1 MESIAFILSQ
11 AVRENVNFMIQINEQ
26 YGVSEVIEMA
36 WCDKTSFDD
45 IHKITGL
52 AEPNIIRLMRKNL
65 KPSSFRLWR
74 KRVTGR
80 NSKHR
85 IKTI

>member
-1 MESIAFILSQ
+1 MSLKKNKIHVAEFT
-11 AVRENVNFMIQINEQ
+11 EHH
-26 YGVSEVIEMA
+26 GVSEVIEMA

-45 IHKITGL
+45 INKITGL
-52 AEPNIIRLMRKNL
+52 AENNIIKLMRSNL

-85 IKTI
+85 IKTVLER

>member
-1 MESIAFILSQ
+1 MTKFAGHH
-11 AVRENVNFMIQINEQ
+11 
-26 YGVSEVIEMA
+26 GVSEAIEMA

-52 AEPNIIRLMRKNL
+52 AENDIIKLMRSNL

-85 IKTI
+85 IKSVFEG

>member
-1 MESIAFILSQ
+1 MSDHPTHI
-11 AVRENVNFMIQINEQ
+11 
-26 YGVSEVIEMA
+26 SEIIEMA

-45 IHKITGL
+45 IHICTGL
-52 AEPNIIRLMRKNL
+52 SESQIIKLMRSHL

-80 NSKHR
+80 KTKHKKR
-85 IKTI
+85 GASE

>member
-1 MESIAFILSQ
+1 MSDKP
-11 AVRENVNFMIQINEQ
+11 ENI
-26 YGVSEVIEMA
+26 SEIIEMA

-45 IHKITGL
+45 IHALTGL
-52 AEPNIIRLMRKNL
+52 SESQIIKLMRSNL

-80 NSKHR
+80 KSKHK
-85 IKTI
+85 KTGYRK

>member
-1 MESIAFILSQ
+1 MAEFT
-11 AVRENVNFMIQINEQ
+11 EHHK
-26 YGVSEVIEMA
+26 VSEVIEMA
-36 WCDKTSFDD
+36 WCDKTSFDS
-45 IHKITGL
+45 IYQITGL
-52 AEPNIIRLMRKNL
+52 AENNIIKLMRSNL

-85 IKTI
+85 IKTVLER

>member
-1 MESIAFILSQ
+1 MAEFT
-11 AVRENVNFMIQINEQ
+11 EHHK
-26 YGVSEVIEMA
+26 VSEVIEMA

-45 IHKITGL
+45 IHNITGL
-52 AEPNIIRLMRKNL
+52 AENNIIKLMRSNL

-85 IKTI
+85 IKTVLER

>member
-1 MESIAFILSQ
+1 MGWAGDFTMSDKP
-11 AVRENVNFMIQINEQ
+11 ENI
-26 YGVSEVIEMA
+26 SEIIEMA

-45 IHKITGL
+45 IHKLTGL
-52 AEPNIIRLMRKNL
+52 SEAQTIKLMRSNL

-80 NSKHR
+80 KAKH
-85 IKTI
+85 KKMGGGA

>member
-1 MESIAFILSQ
+1 MTKFTEHH
-11 AVRENVNFMIQINEQ
+11 
-26 YGVSEVIEMA
+26 GVSEVIEMA

-52 AEPNIIRLMRKNL
+52 AENNIIKLMRSNL

-85 IKTI
+85 IKTVLER